1 MPPTPESTH
10 GALELVV
17 FKLKDDA
24 DKRRF
29 VEAAETAKNWMIGQ
43 PGFVSR
49 ELCHSNAEDRWVEVV
64 WWATME
70 QAESAAEAAAT
81 SESCAPM
88 FSMIDL
94 DSALMLHGEPA
105 LTFLAG

>member
-1 MPPTPESTH
+1 MSPTPVPTP

-17 FKLKDDA
+17 FKLEDGA
-24 DKRRF
+24 DRQRF
-29 VEAAETAKNWMIGQ
+29 IEAANMATDWIKSQ

-49 ELCHSNAEDRWVEVV
+49 QLTHSSGEDRWVEVV

-70 QAESAAEAAAT
+70 HAEAAAEAAMT

-88 FSMIDL
+88 FSMVDL
-94 DSALMLHGEPA
+94 NSALILHGEPA
-105 LTFLAG
+105 LTSMAG